1 MGISPEFQDFG
12 IFLENQ
18 EIVWLAES
26 GGRGRI
32 RTDERT
38 KRADLQ
44 SASFSHL
51 DTLPETPYF
60 DKDIDLWQAD
70 CVKKISFPCLHE
82 IL

>member
-1 MGISPEFQDFG
+1 MVVGEYNI
-12 IFLENQ
+12 L
-18 EIVWLAES
+18 W
-26 GGRGRI
+26 RRR
-32 RTDERT
+32 RTDERIYT

-51 DTLPETPYF
+51 DTLPRNPYF